1 MDVDVTEEAQKRI
14 CRFSSLNHTFVDL
27 ESRIEKLSDDIRT
40 LRDAQEEVMIA
51 INPEDV
57 MLKVGE
63 CFAAVDTETA
73 EEVLE
78 RQLAEKQKLLGDC
91 KEQLEATKT
100 EMTEL
105 KAKLYGEFGD
115 RINLDK

>member
-1 MDVDVTEEAQKRI
+1 M
-14 CRFSSLNHTFVDL
+14 
-27 ESRIEKLSDDIRT
+27 
-40 LRDAQEEVMIA
+40 
-51 INPEDV
+51 
-57 MLKVGE
+57 
-63 CFAAVDTETA
+63 DTETV

-78 RQLAEKQKLLGDC
+78 RQLVEKQKLLGDC
-91 KEQLEATKT
+91 KEQLETTKT